1 MALRRRSQIP
11 GVYRILIA
19 TIRLRIVSTLAIA
32 VECANDF
39 KWPGNK
45 KLSGFKS
52 VKYKYWKNKGV
63 PHLEPTFPAGN
74 VSDVMH
80 SRKTIGEVYVEFYR
94 KFKETVDYR
103 KKNNIKRNDFMQL
116 LIELMNN
123 NTIDKEE
130 KRVFK
135 GGHVTITMTDVAA
148 QSVTFLLAG
157 FETSATT
164 MSFCLYELALNPDI
178 QDRLREDIDTVL
190 EKHDGNITYEAIQE
204 MNYLDNVVSET
215 LRKHPTAPFLI
226 RECTKEYKIPDSEIV
241 VDRRSQVV
249 VPVMGLHYDPKYF
262 PDPTRFDPDRFTE
275 EVKNTR
281 HHYSYLPFGEG
292 PRICMVKYKYWKKKG
307 VPHLQPTFPAGNV
320 SDLMYSRKSI
330 GEVYA
335 DFYRKFEGKMKMM
348 IQIMIDCGK
357 ELGKY
362 LEESARKQ
370 DIVEVKDILAR
381 FTTDIIA
388 SAAFG
393 IQCNCLKNPNAEF
406 REWGRKLIEPSFNQK
421 FRDLLYLTM
430 PDLAISL
437 GIPNIP
443 SHLANFFIK
452 VVEETVGHREKNNIK
467 RNDFMQ
473 LLIQLLNNNNI
484 DEEEK
489 QVTKGGDV
497 AITMTE
503 VAAQSVI
510 FFVAGFETSAT
521 TLSFC
526 LYELA
531 LNPDIQDRLRE
542 EIDTVLEK
550 YDGNITYEGIQEMSY
565 LDNVLSETLRKHPPA
580 PFVFRECTK
589 EYKIPDSE
597 VVVDTGSKVL
607 VPIMGLHYDPKYFP
621 DPTRFD
627 PDRFTEE
634 VKKTRH
640 HYSYLPFGEGPRIC
654 IGMRFA
660 LLQTKVGL
668 VTLLSKYQFNVCE
681 KTAVPFVYDPKSLIL
696 FMKGGTWLQ
705 VKNRSN

>member
-1 MALRRRSQIP
+1 MEILSWILLCATLVVGLLGAL
-11 GVYRILIA
+11 Y
-19 TIRLRIVSTLAIA
+19 
-32 VECANDF
+32 
-39 KWPGNK
+39 
-45 KLSGFKS
+45 
-52 VKYKYWKNKGV
+52 
-63 PHLEPTFPAGN
+63 
-74 VSDVMH
+74 
-80 SRKTIGEVYVEFYR
+80 
-94 KFKETVDYR
+94 
-103 KKNNIKRNDFMQL
+103 
-116 LIELMNN
+116 
-123 NTIDKEE
+123 
-130 KRVFK
+130 
-135 GGHVTITMTDVAA
+135 
-148 QSVTFLLAG
+148 
-157 FETSATT
+157 
-164 MSFCLYELALNPDI
+164 LYF
-178 QDRLREDIDTVL
+178 
-190 EKHDGNITYEAIQE
+190 
-204 MNYLDNVVSET
+204 S
-215 LRKHPTAPFLI
+215 
-226 RECTKEYKIPDSEIV
+226 
-241 VDRRSQVV
+241 
-249 VPVMGLHYDPKYF
+249 
-262 PDPTRFDPDRFTE
+262 
-275 EVKNTR
+275 
-281 HHYSYLPFGEG
+281 
-292 PRICMVKYKYWKKKG
+292 VKYKYWKKKG

-335 DFYRKFEGKMKMM
+335 DFYRKFEGQRFAGIYQFHSPTLLALDPELIKNVLVKDFDHFHDRGFPFDEKIEPLGANLFQLNGAKWKSLRNKLSPSLTSGKMKMM

-362 LEESARKQ
+362 LEDPARKQ

-421 FRDLLYLTM
+421 FRDLLYLTV